1 MDSEEAVLDA
11 VDAVYVCTWTS
22 EHPRLVAAAVERGLP
37 VFCEKPLATTLDGAR
52 GRWPT
57 AVAAAGVVNQVG
69 LVLRSSPAF
78 LELKHQIEDPRSGR
92 VQAAVLRDDQF
103 LPVQGMYGSTWRADP
118 EQGRGRARCSST
130 RSTTSTRSSGCSA
143 RSVSV
148 SARSSTFH
156 GNPGIEDTVVVGMEL
171 AGGAQVSL
179 TSVWHQLLE
188 RPSLRRLEVIC
199 EHAFFTLEH
208 DVMGPVTWT
217 RPGEQGSLEGG
228 ELFSAV
234 AERHD
239 GRSPNQDAGFVEAVA
254 SGDARPPP
262 RLRAP
267 RCGPTWSSTAIYRSR
282 RRGARRST
290 SARPD
295 DALSPG
301 ADHAGESADRLPGRR
316 GRGAAAGAGRR
327 ARRRGPSRA
336 PRPRPSDAARGPS
349 TSRLY
354 GAS

>member
-1 MDSEEAVLDA
+1 
-11 VDAVYVCTWTS
+11 
-22 EHPRLVAAAVERGLP
+22 
-37 VFCEKPLATTLDGAR
+37 
-52 GRWPT
+52 
-57 AVAAAGVVNQVG
+57 
-69 LVLRSSPAF
+69 
-78 LELKHQIEDPRSGR
+78 
-92 VQAAVLRDDQF
+92 
-103 LPVQGMYGSTWRADP
+103 MYGSTWRSDP
-118 EQGRGRARCSST
+118 GKAGAGTMLEHSIHDIDALEWLLGPA
-130 RSTTSTRSSGCSA
+130 
-143 RSVSV
+143 VSV

-199 EHAFFTLEH
+199 EHAFFTFEH

-239 GRSPNQDAGFVEAVA
+239 GRSPNQDAGFVDAVA
-254 SGDARPPP
+254 SGEPGPHPDFATALRAHEVVDGDLPRRRRAGGRAGGRSAGSDPP
-262 RLRAP
+262 RQALGAR
-267 RCGPTWSSTAIYRSR
+267 GR
-282 RRGARRST
+282 RDRGA
-290 SARPD
+290 
-295 DALSPG
+295 
-301 ADHAGESADRLPGRR
+301 
-316 GRGAAAGAGRR
+316 GAAAGT
-327 ARRRGPSRA
+327 PSCATRSITSA
-336 PRPRPSDAARGPS
+336 STSAQSCARGPS

>member
-1 MDSEEAVLDA
+1 MTVRVGFLGAGLIATYHGKSLHRSGTDHVIAAVHDADPERTIAFAKASGAEPMDSEEAVLDA

-22 EHPRLVAAAVERGLP
+22 EHPRLVAAAAERGLP
-37 VFCEKPLATTLDGAR
+37 VFCEKPLATSLHAAR
-52 GRWPT
+52 AMT
-57 AVAAAGVVNQVG
+57 DAVTAAGVVNQVG

-118 EQGRGRARCSST
+118 DKAGAGTMLEHSIHDIDALEWLLGPA
-130 RSTTSTRSSGCSA
+130 
-143 RSVSV
+143 VSV

-156 GNPGIEDTVVVGMEL
+156 GNPGIEDTVVVGMEHE
-171 AGGAQVSL
+171 GGTQVSL

-199 EHAFFTLEH
+199 EHAFLTVEH

-239 GRSPNQDAGFVEAVA
+239 GHSPNQDAGFVEAVA
-254 SGDARPPP
+254 SGQPGDHPDFRTA
-262 RLRAP
+262 LRAHVVVD
-267 RCGPTWSSTAIYRSR
+267 GIYRS
-282 RRGARRST
+282 A
-290 SARPD
+290 
-295 DALSPG
+295 
-301 ADHAGESADRLPGRR
+301 ADG
-316 GRGAAAGAGRR
+316 GAAVDVS
-327 ARRRGPSRA
+327 PV
-336 PRPRPSDAARGPS
+336 
-349 TSRLY
+349 
-354 GAS
+354 

>member
-1 MDSEEAVLDA
+1 VTVRVGFLGAGLIATYHGKCLHRSGTDHVIAAVHDADPERTKAFAKASGAEPMDTEDAVLDA

-37 VFCEKPLATTLDGAR
+37 VFCEKPLAPSLDGAR
-52 GRWPT
+52 AMT
-57 AVAAAGVVNQVG
+57 DAVVSAGVVNQVG

-92 VQAAVLRDDQF
+92 AQAAVLRDDQF

-118 EQGRGRARCSST
+118 DKAGAGTMLEHSIHDIDALEWLLGPA
-130 RSTTSTRSSGCSA
+130 
-143 RSVSV
+143 VSV

-156 GNPGIEDTVVVGMEL
+156 GNPGIEDTVVVGMEH
-171 AGGAQVSL
+171 AGGTQVSL

-199 EHAFFTLEH
+199 EHAFLTVEH

-228 ELFSAV
+228 ELFSTV

-239 GRSPNQDAGFVEAVA
+239 GHSPNQDAGFIEAVA
-254 SGDARPPP
+254 SGEPGDHPDFTTA
-262 RLRAP
+262 LRAHEVVD
-267 RCGPTWSSTAIYRSR
+267 GIYRS
-282 RRGARRST
+282 
-290 SARPD
+290 
-295 DALSPG
+295 
-301 ADHAGESADRLPGRR
+301 
-316 GRGAAAGAGRR
+316 AAAGG
-327 ARRRGPSRA
+327 
-336 PRPRPSDAARGPS
+336 AAVDVSP
-349 TSRLY
+349 
-354 GAS
+354 A

>member
-1 MDSEEAVLDA
+1 MTVRIGFLGGGLIATYHGKSLHRSGADAVIAAVYDADPERTAAFAQASGAEPMTSEEAVLDA
-11 VDAVYVCTWTS
+11 VDAVYICTWTS
-22 EHPRLVAAAVERGLP
+22 EHPRLVAAAVALGLP
-37 VFCEKPLATTLDGAR
+37 VFCEKPLATTLDAAR
-52 GRWPT
+52 AMAH
-57 AVAAAGVVNQVG
+57 AVTAAGVVNQVG

-103 LPVQGMYGSTWRADP
+103 LPVRGMYGSTWRSDP
-118 EQGRGRARCSST
+118 DRAGGGTMLEHSIHDVDALEWLM
-130 RSTTSTRSSGCSA
+130 GPA
-143 RSVSV
+143 VSV

-208 DVMGPVTWT
+208 DALGPVTWM
-217 RPGEQGSLEGG
+217 RPGEQGALEGG

-239 GRSPNQDAGFVEAVA
+239 GHAPNQDEGFVEAVV
-254 SGDARPPP
+254 SGRPGPHP
-262 RLRAP
+262 DLQTALRAHVVVD
-267 RCGPTWSSTAIYRSR
+267 GIYRS
-282 RRGARRST
+282 
-290 SARPD
+290 
-295 DALSPG
+295 
-301 ADHAGESADRLPGRR
+301 
-316 GRGAAAGAGRR
+316 AAAGG
-327 ARRRGPSRA
+327 A
-336 PRPRPSDAARGPS
+336 PVDVSATA
-349 TSRLY
+349 
-354 GAS
+354 